1 MDSPPPLRQAG
12 PVIEALGYLGV
23 RTDRLADWA
32 DFAGGLLG
40 MQTID
45 RGAGALAFRMD
56 DRKQRLMVT
65 REDGSA
71 LACMGWEVANAGA
84 LDTVAA
90 RLSDAGHAVEPGGRA
105 LADRRF
111 VADLVVAHDPAGNRL
126 EFFHGAMD
134 DTTPF
139 RPGRPISGFKTG
151 PLGMGHAVLHVRD
164 AEALVPFY
172 RDTLGFRISDFGDAP
187 VRFRFFHVNGR
198 HHSFALIGTG
208 REGFHHFMVEYTNLD
223 DVGQGYD
230 IALGQKDRVAYTLG
244 RHTNDWMTSFYSHTP
259 SGFFVETGWGGR
271 IIDPDTWQVEEM
283 HDGPSL
289 WGHDRPYLPD
299 DQRADFR
306 RLRLGAGEK
315 GLQAP
320 PPTDCPWLWGV
331 LSGERPV

>member
-1 MDSPPPLRQAG
+1 M
-12 PVIEALGYLGV
+12 IEALGYLGV

-32 DFAGGLLG
+32 DFAGGQLG

-65 REDGSA
+65 EEQGGA
-71 LACMGWEVANAGA
+71 LACMGWEVADARA

-90 RLSDAGHAVEPGGRA
+90 RLSDAGHAVDPGGRA

-111 VADLVVAHDPAGNRL
+111 VADLIVAHDPVGNRL

-134 DTTPF
+134 DASPF

-151 PLGMGHAVLHVRD
+151 PLGMGHAVLHVPD

-172 RDTLGFRISDFGDAP
+172 RDTLGFRISDFGNVP
-187 VRFRFFHVNGR
+187 VQFRFFHVNGR

-230 IALGQKDRVAYTLG
+230 IALGQTDRVAYTLG

-306 RLRLGAGEK
+306 RLRLGAGQK

-331 LSGERPV
+331 LSGERTV